1 MSLAEVVSKQARA
14 VVVIV
19 ALLCAAGVYAIWQL
33 PIAVFPETDFPR
45 IVIIVDNGEAPAS
58 QTLAA
63 VTRPI
68 EEAMNGIPGIARIKS
83 KTARGSTEIS
93 LFFDWR
99 GNIVQE
105 LQLVQARL
113 SQLVSTLPPTAE
125 IRNVERLTFAVFP
138 VTGYSLTSDKRDPAS
153 LRDLASYVVRPQLA
167 RLPGV
172 AIVGIAGGRTKEF
185 HVTIDP
191 EKLTAHNVSAQQVVE
206 SIRNSNIIVSP
217 GLIEENHQLELALVS
232 GQPKRP
238 DELNGIV
245 VATVNNAP
253 VRVGDVATVAAGIE
267 PEYTIVTADGHRAA
281 LVNINRQPDANTVAV
296 VDEVKAALAAMRG
309 QIPKDVR
316 VAAYYDQSLLVR
328 ESIKSVRDSIMIGL
342 LLSVIILYAFL
353 RNWGTTF
360 VAILV
365 IPVTVL
371 VTFLAMWLSRLS
383 FDLMTL
389 GGVAAAIGLV
399 IDDAIVVVEN
409 IYTHMSRGQTR
420 REAVKTAV
428 SEITVPIIGSTI
440 TPVVVF
446 LPLTLLTGVTGV
458 FFRSLALTMSVA
470 LLTSL
475 VLALTFTPVLA
486 ERFVHAKED
495 DAVVDE
501 ESHGKFLGA
510 IIRRYESILSVALD
524 NRWAVLL
531 TIVLVL
537 VGSYVL
543 YHSLGSEFLPEFD
556 ESAFV
561 LDYWSPPG
569 SSLAETDRMLNHVEE
584 MLLKTPEVESYSRR
598 TGLEMGLFVTEP
610 NRGDFA
616 VKLKPGHK
624 RATEE
629 VIAELR
635 DKIEEAEPALE
646 IEFVGIV
653 PDVIGDLQGNPEP
666 IEVKLFSED
675 ATALH
680 TAADEVETAIKKI
693 KGVVDTKNGIVIS
706 GPAVTF
712 NIDPLRASQFGVNAN
727 EIAGTITTAM
737 TGDAASSILQQ
748 DRLIKVRVTFP
759 ADVRTSLDKVRAIQ
773 VRSSSGQLFRLD
785 QVADIEYD
793 KGQAEIER
801 ENLRQ
806 MVAVTGRLE
815 GSDLGTA
822 IQRIQSELAKNV
834 KLPPGMTVEYGG
846 LYQEQQSSFRELAL
860 ALVLAVVL
868 VFITLLIEFRSF
880 AHPIS
885 IATGAVL
892 ALSGVLLALFITRST
907 LNVVSLMGMIMIV
920 GIVAKNGILM
930 LDAVEEHLAEGEPL
944 REALLRSGRRR
955 FRPVLMTSLAAML
968 GMFPLA
974 LAFGAGAELLQP
986 LAIAVIGGLTVAL
999 ALSLIVTPSVYAMLR
1014 KGHQSPMN
1022 TNHPEESWR

>member
-1 MSLAEVVSKQARA
+1 MLARLVSNQSRA
-14 VVVIV
+14 IVVIV
-19 ALLCAAGVYAIWQL
+19 VLLCAGGLLATQKL

-58 QTLAA
+58 QTLVS

-83 KTARGSTEIS
+83 KTARGSSEIN
-93 LFFDWR
+93 LYFDWN
-99 GNIVQE
+99 GNILQE
-105 LQLVQARL
+105 LQLVQARM
-113 SQLVSTLPPTAE
+113 SQLLSSLPPTAE
-125 IRNVERLTFAVFP
+125 IRNIERLTFAVFP
-138 VTGYSLTSDKRDPAS
+138 VTGYSLTSDKRDEAT
-153 LRDLASYVVRPQLA
+153 LRDIATYLVRPQLA

-172 AIVGIAGGRTKEF
+172 ATVGVAGGKAKEF

-191 EKLTAHNVSAQQVVE
+191 ARLAAHNVSTQQVVE
-206 SIRNSNIIVSP
+206 AIRNSNIIVSP

-232 GQPKRP
+232 GQAKRP
-238 DELNGIV
+238 EELNNIV
-245 VATVNNAP
+245 VANVNNAP
-253 VRVGDVATVAAGIE
+253 VLVADVATVASGFE
-267 PEYTIVTADGHRAA
+267 PQYTIVTADGHPAA

-296 VDEVKAALAAMRG
+296 ADEVKAALTAMRG

-328 ESIKSVRDSIMIGL
+328 ESINSVRDSIIVGL
-342 LLSVIILYAFL
+342 LLSVVILYVFL

-371 VTFLAMWLSRLS
+371 VTFLAMWLARLS

-409 IYTHMSRGQTR
+409 IYTHMSRGQSR
-420 REAVKTAV
+420 REAVQSAV

-486 ERFVHAKED
+486 ERLVKAKPNTDPE
-495 DAVVDE
+495 AP
-501 ESHGKFLGA
+501 GRILGG
-510 IIRRYESILSVALD
+510 IIRRYEAVLGFALD
-524 NRWAVLL
+524 NRWVVLL
-531 TIVLVL
+531 TIVV
-537 VGSYVL
+537 VFAGSYLL
-543 YHSLGSEFLPEFD
+543 YRSLGSEFLPEFD

-561 LDYWSPPG
+561 LDYLAPAG
-569 SSLAETDRMLNHVEE
+569 SSLAETDRMLHHVEE
-584 MLLKTPEVESYSRR
+584 MMLQTPEVESFSRR
-598 TGLEMGLFVTEP
+598 TGLEMGMFVTEP
-610 NRGDFA
+610 NTGDFA

-624 RATEE
+624 RDTEE

-635 DKIEEAEPALE
+635 GKIKEAEPALD
-646 IEFVGIV
+646 IEFVGIL

-675 ATALH
+675 ETALH
-680 TAADEVETAIKKI
+680 AAAEQVEAAIQKVP
-693 KGVVDTKNGIVIS
+693 GVVDTLNGIVIS

-712 NIDPLRASQFGVNAN
+712 KIDPLRASQFGVTAN
-727 EIAGTITTAM
+727 DIAATITTAM
-737 TGDAASSILQQ
+737 SGEAASSILQQ
-748 DRLIKVRVTFP
+748 DRLITVRVIFP
-759 ADVRTSLDKVRAIQ
+759 GDVRTSLDKVKALQ
-773 VRSSSGQLFRLD
+773 VRSSSGQLLRLD
-785 QVADIEYD
+785 QVSDIDYD

-815 GSDLGTA
+815 GTDLGSA
-822 IQRIQSELAKNV
+822 IQQIQTQIGKDV
-834 KLPPGMTVEYGG
+834 KLPPGISVEYGG
-846 LYQEQQSSFRELAL
+846 LYQEQQSSFRELAM
-860 ALVLAVVL
+860 ALVLAVLL

-880 AHPIS
+880 AHPIA
-885 IATGAVL
+885 IVTGAVL
-892 ALSGVLLALFITRST
+892 ALSGVLLALFITGST

-930 LDAVEEHLAEGEPL
+930 LDAVEDHLHAGDTL
-944 REALLRSGRRR
+944 RQALLRSGRRR

-968 GMFPLA
+968 GMLPLA
-974 LAFGAGAELLQP
+974 LAFGAGSELLQP
-986 LAIAVIGGLTVAL
+986 LAIGVVGGLSMAL
-999 ALSLIVTPSVYAMLR
+999 GLSLIVTPTVYAMLR
-1014 KGHQSPMN
+1014 NRPL
-1022 TNHPEESWR
+1022 P